1 MLRFIKRKEERK
13 MFKTI
18 KRIFDVIDGK
28 VNKKINTI
36 VEDDP
41 KVVYER
47 VLKVESEKYI
57 EIRNLLKEIKGIH
70 FDFNQQINKLENSKR
85 MYNED
90 LKNAIGVNNSEVGEL
105 CLRKIDEI
113 ESNIDDINKNIDAL
127 IPEENR
133 ILESL
138 ENQKKYIDELKTE
151 YMINSSKI
159 KTNSLLERIKDR
171 RYGIN
176 TTSLDINLDVIRNS
190 AIKAEANIKFEDEN
204 KSNEEKIKEF
214 RKGNSTYKQRFTE
227 MVKK

>member
-1 MLRFIKRKEERK
+1 
-13 MFKTI
+13 MFKT
-18 KRIFDVIDGK
+18 
-28 VNKKINTI
+28 
-36 VEDDP
+36 
-41 KVVYER
+41 
-47 VLKVESEKYI
+47 
-57 EIRNLLKEIKGIH
+57 IKGIH

-151 YMINSSKI
+151 YIINSSKI
-159 KTNSLLERIKDR
+159 KTNSFLERIKDR

>member
-1 MLRFIKRKEERK
+1 